1 MQDVINL
8 FYSLPDSDRR
18 IVLGLFGLAA
28 LLFIVQ
34 VVRSYWAREK
44 AKVRAHLMRKEAEN
58 FFRDLELRKK
68 LPAVSVDIVL
78 KEGEVGIFQEPSILY
93 ETRAY
98 RIYGGGGTRIRG
110 IYIGGGASESHQRL
124 RQIDQGKLTL
134 TNQRLVFDGQSENRA
149 TNLKDVISASP
160 WSDAVEVS
168 SSKRQKSQ
176 IYAVGN
182 PIIWAQVIQMF
193 ASGKIEVGKD
203 EAERIASLASGGRD
217 F

>member
-1 MQDVINL
+1 MQDIINL
-8 FYSLPDSDRR
+8 FYSLSGSDRSV
-18 IVLGLFGLAA
+18 VLELLGLAA
-28 LLFIVQ
+28 LLFVVQ
-34 VVRSYWAREK
+34 IVRSYWARQK
-44 AKVRAHLMRKEAEN
+44 AKVRAQAMRKEAES

-68 LPAVSVDIVL
+68 LPAVSVEIVL
-78 KEGEVGIFQEPSILY
+78 KQGEVGIFQEPSILY
-93 ETRAY
+93 ETRPY

-124 RQIDQGKLTL
+124 RQIDQGKLIL

-149 TNLKDVISASP
+149 TNLKDIISASA
-160 WSDAVEVS
+160 WSDAVEIS

-182 PIIWAQVIQMF
+182 PIIWAQVVQTF
-193 ASGKIEVGKD
+193 ASGNIEVGQG
-203 EAERIASLASGGRD
+203 EAERITLAAGSRD